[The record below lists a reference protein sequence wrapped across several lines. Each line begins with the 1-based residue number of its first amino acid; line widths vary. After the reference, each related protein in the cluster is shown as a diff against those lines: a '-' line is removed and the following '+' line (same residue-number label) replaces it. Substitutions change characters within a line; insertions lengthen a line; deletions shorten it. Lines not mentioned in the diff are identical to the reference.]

1 VSPVN
6 WSELPDLTAVA
17 LLACAFASV
26 SRSNPT
32 TVSKI
37 WLTGWLMIVI
47 HFAAFLFLGFSG
59 IWGTLS
65 AAIGLSALVWA
76 SLLFMWASIPYRVQQ
91 SSRWMLVVLLVTN
104 TLYVT
109 LLNLIPNSIWALDS
123 AAVLMGVSPLAIAL
137 LTVKKFSHILRWILV
152 SLYLG
157 LSTFALVVQHRP
169 GGADLA
175 LNAMLFIVYF
185 NCCVH
190 FLFGYRRGT
199 AGAFITIAGF
209 LAWSSVFVASPIM
222 EAFFRRIHVESEVW
236 NLPKYVVAVGMILL
250 LLEEQIENNRHLAL
264 HDYLTGL
271 PNRRLF
277 QDRLANA
284 LERARRTQS
293 QAALLV
299 LDLDRF
305 KEVNDTQGHHVGD
318 LLLQQVATRFSGRVR
333 RSDTVARTG
342 GDEFSVILEEPITRE
357 QAERVGNA
365 LLDLLKEPIQ
375 LNAGKSAQIGA
386 SVGVALFP
394 DDANDPESLFIAADQ
409 KMYKS
414 KRIRPDS
421 GADELPAA
429 RVASP
434 LSMIRPLTGHA
445 SRIAD

>member
-6 WSELPDLTAVA
+6 WSELPDLTAVV

-26 SRSNPT
+26 SQRNPT
-32 TVSKI
+32 TVSRI
-37 WLTGWLMIVI
+37 WLTGWVMIVV

-59 IWGTLS
+59 IWGTL
-65 AAIGLSALVWA
+65 AAVIGLSALVWA
-76 SLLFMWASIPYRVQQ
+76 SLLFMWASVPYRAQET
-91 SSRWMLVVLLVTN
+91 SRWMLGVLLATN

-109 LLNLIPNSIWALDS
+109 LLNTNPDSIWALNF
-123 AAVLMGVSPLAIAL
+123 AALLMGAAPLVIAL
-137 LTVKKFSHILRWILV
+137 FAVRRFTHILRWILV

-157 LSTFALVVQHRP
+157 LSVFVLLVQHRP
-169 GGADLA
+169 GGTDLA

-190 FLFGYRRGT
+190 FFFGFRRGT
-199 AGAFITIAGF
+199 VGAFITIAGF
-209 LAWSSVFVASPIM
+209 LAWSGVFVASPIM
-222 EAFFRRIHVESEVW
+222 QAFFSGVHVESEVW

-277 QDRLANA
+277 QDRLASA
-284 LERARRTQS
+284 LERARRTQT
-293 QAALLV
+293 QTALLV

-305 KEVNDTQGHHVGD
+305 KEVNDSQGHHVGD

-342 GDEFSVILEEPITRE
+342 GDEFSIILEEPITRD
-357 QAERVGNA
+357 QAERVGTA
-365 LLDLLKEPIQ
+365 LLDLLKDPIQ
-375 LNAGKSAQIGA
+375 LNGGKSAQIGA

-394 DDANDPESLFIAADQ
+394 ADALDPESLFIAADQ

-414 KRIRPDS
+414 KRIPPDS
-421 GADELPAA
+421 RDAEPLSSQ
-429 RVASP
+429 VVSS
-434 LSMIRPLTGHA
+434 LSMIRPLTSRA
-445 SRIAD
+445 KRIAD